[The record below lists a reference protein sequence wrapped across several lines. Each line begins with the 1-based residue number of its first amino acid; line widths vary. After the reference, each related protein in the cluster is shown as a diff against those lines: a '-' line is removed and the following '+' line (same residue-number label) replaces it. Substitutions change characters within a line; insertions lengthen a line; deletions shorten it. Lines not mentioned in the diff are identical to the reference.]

1 MRRGGDLLGRG
12 VGNMECPVLFLVPH
26 HHFLFHSAAAYNM
39 LINMPI
45 MIPLYLSP
53 MGDLSS
59 KQYYL
64 GVILSR
70 GGEIKSH

>member
-1 MRRGGDLLGRG
+1 M
-12 VGNMECPVLFLVPH
+12 GNMECPILFLVPPPN
-26 HHFLFHSAAAYNM
+26 HFLFHSGAAYNM

>member
-1 MRRGGDLLGRG
+1 MPLIY
-12 VGNMECPVLFLVPH
+12 
-26 HHFLFHSAAAYNM
+26 HFLFHSAAAYNM

>member
-1 MRRGGDLLGRG
+1 MSS
-12 VGNMECPVLFLVPH
+12 FIFSPH

-45 MIPLYLSP
+45 MIPLHLSP

>member
-1 MRRGGDLLGRG
+1 MRGGESLLGRG
-12 VGNMECPVLFLVPH
+12 GGEYGMSNFIFSPPPP

-64 GVILSR
+64 GVV
-70 GGEIKSH
+70 K

>member
-1 MRRGGDLLGRG
+1 MRGGSLLGRG
-12 VGNMECPVLFLVPH
+12 GGENGMSNFIFSPPPN
-26 HHFLFHSAAAYNM
+26 HFLFHSAAAYNM

>member
-1 MRRGGDLLGRG
+1 MSGGGPIGEG
-12 VGNMECPVLFLVPH
+12 VENMECPVLFLVPH
-26 HHFLFHSAAAYNM
+26 HHFLFHSATAYNM

-45 MIPLYLSP
+45 MIPLHLSP